1 MLALGAAVGWA
12 TAIVLFKTVGDRL
25 GPIAL
30 NTFKNLL
37 AFVLIPPT
45 MLLFGQEVLV
55 DAPAADYGLLILSGV
70 LGMGVSDTLY
80 LMALNRL
87 GAAVWA
93 IANTLYAPMVVVMAM
108 IFLGETL
115 SVMQWAGVVLVLVAL
130 LLVGG
135 EKRRNGNGKKAPDV
149 PVKVRSGLFPK
160 PKPAAAPAHAQLSRR
175 DWLLGLTFAV
185 LGMLSMAIS
194 VIIIKPVLDRS
205 PVYWATEMRLAGGLL
220 FLLVLIVANKRPGS
234 LFKPWKDPY
243 VIKRM
248 FPAAF
253 VGTYLAL
260 VLLQGGLKYTQA
272 STATVLTQTST
283 LFIFVLAVVF
293 LKEPVNLRRILGV
306 VLGLGG
312 AVLVIFGGV

>member
-45 MLLFGQEVLV
+45 MLLFGQDVLV
-55 DAPAADYGLLILSGV
+55 DAPMADYGLLILSGV

-115 SVMQWAGVVLVLVAL
+115 SVLQWAGVVLVLVAL

-135 EKRRNGNGKKAPDV
+135 ERRRNGKKTADE

-160 PKPAAAPAHAQLSRR
+160 PKPSVSPAHAQFSRR

-220 FLLVLIVANKRPGS
+220 FLLVLIVANKRPGA
-234 LFKPWKDPY
+234 LFKPWKDPF

-283 LFIFVLAVVF
+283 LFIFILAVVF
-293 LKEPVNLRRILGV
+293 LKEPVNLRRIFGV